1 MTRRGADKH
10 GKQVDWLVLDV
21 VNETESAPSD
31 LQKLRRIAKAIQD
44 AERRNA
50 PKARQSRA
58 DADAEDRTRILR
70 NMAEDRMDV
79 SAKKPKKS
87 PAAPTPAP
95 PRQMIVRVRKPD
107 GAVQRVAFD
116 DCGPSLD
123 DLRMMSGADEL
134 FADEACTQHAVQED
148 LCKHG
153 AIVYARHNDAMADEE
168 GG

>member
-1 MTRRGADKH
+1 
-10 GKQVDWLVLDV
+10 
-21 VNETESAPSD
+21 
-31 LQKLRRIAKAIQD
+31 
-44 AERRNA
+44 
-50 PKARQSRA
+50 
-58 DADAEDRTRILR
+58 
-70 NMAEDRMDV
+70 MDV

-148 LCKHG
+148 LGHG
-153 AIVYARHNDAMADEE
+153 AIVYARHNTEAMAEGEE
-168 GG
+168 G

>member
-1 MTRRGADKH
+1 
-10 GKQVDWLVLDV
+10 
-21 VNETESAPSD
+21 
-31 LQKLRRIAKAIQD
+31 
-44 AERRNA
+44 
-50 PKARQSRA
+50 
-58 DADAEDRTRILR
+58 
-70 NMAEDRMDV
+70 MDV

-87 PAAPTPAP
+87 PAAPAPQP

-148 LCKHG
+148 LGHG
-153 AIVYARHNDAMADEE
+153 AIVYARHNTEAMAEDEE
-168 GG
+168 G